1 MRSWTVHLP
10 PGAGRGSVPTTGLGR
25 PPLLIREGFSFWAF
39 LFGPFWLFAH
49 RAWLAGL
56 VVLVGLVGVNLLPDP
71 YGIALALAAHLLLG
85 FQGQDLRRW
94 TLARRGWSL
103 AHVVQ
108 AHSAEGALARLLQAE
123 PRLLPL
129 YAAEARR

>member
-10 PGAGRGSVPTTGLGR
+10 PGAGRGSVPPTGLGK
-25 PPLLIREGFSFWAF
+25 PPVLIPEGFSFWAF

-49 RAWLAGL
+49 RAWLVGFAVLAGL
-56 VVLVGLVGVNLLPDP
+56 IVINLLPDP

-108 AHSAEGALARLLQAE
+108 GRDADGALARLLQAE

-129 YAAEARR
+129 YACEGAR